1 MVMMP
6 STRHGF
12 LTLEESRTQWYEP
25 IEKIL
30 LRKTSHTIVERRG
43 RKQQRQQNQ
52 TISYFFT
59 DIPAGANEAN
69 IWKAFAKQ
77 GRVCDVY
84 LAKKKTI
91 NGSDF
96 GFARF
101 LNVSNPKSFEKILN
115 STTTLGHHR
124 LKVNIAR
131 YQRGFANSDH
141 HVRKAAHT
149 NKTNQH
155 PHSTPSHY
163 HPQQPGKCYA
173 TALNGNS
180 IPTKQN
186 LPPTPITIHACPDLT
201 SELHHCLVVEL
212 ATIDTFTNLHII
224 CDEVGLPVIKL
235 KYLGGVHALLVLE
248 PSTDP
253 NTVLSNISMHD
264 CFKNIQPWNNKFY
277 LKSRLA
283 WISIEGLPPQAWHES
298 AFTRLA
304 GEWGEVIFP
313 ETCNTN
319 SLNSVAGKVCI
330 RTKCMEIIQHN
341 MLVII
346 DDIHVCVR
354 IRKLI
359 GECNEI
365 CPAKK
370 DEYDDHTSN
379 RDDDSITNH
388 DINTNGH
395 ESHPK
400 TILHPPMVLVF
411 TPEK

>member
-1 MVMMP
+1 M
-6 STRHGF
+6 
-12 LTLEESRTQWYEP
+12 L
-25 IEKIL
+25 
-30 LRKTSHTIVERRG
+30 TSHTIVERRG

-235 KYLGGVHALLVLE
+235 KYLGGLHALL
-248 PSTDP
+248 
-253 NTVLSNISMHD
+253 
-264 CFKNIQPWNNKFY
+264 
-277 LKSRLA
+277 
-283 WISIEGLPPQAWHES
+283 ISIEGLPPQAWYES

-304 GEWGEVIFP
+304 REWGEVIFP

-319 SLNSVAGKVCI
+319 SLNSVAGKVCM

-341 MLVII
+341 MPVII

-354 IRKLI
+354 IRELI
-359 GECNEI
+359 GECKEI
-365 CPAKK
+365 CSSKK
-370 DEYDDHTSN
+370 DEYDHTSN

-400 TILHPPMVLVF
+400 TVSPYLLFSPKNPKKSHNPRQTTTINTTCH
-411 TPEK
+411 